1 MTPRKKGAVV
11 VRQRLAWIEK
21 KLEDGFSR
29 QAVLTMLQEQDD
41 LDLTFSS
48 FLKTLQRARLE
59 APARMKATRTARLT
73 RKADRRIRR
82 EAEQKNRRTQRETRK
97 EVPATLVNQTPS
109 ESLIALPLVES
120 APKETSVL
128 PEPIFE
134 QPSKPKSFWKRVFGG

>member
-1 MTPRKKGAVV
+1 MTPRKKGAVII
-11 VRQRLAWIEK
+11 RQRLAWIEQ

-29 QAVLTMLQEQDD
+29 HAVLTMLQERDG

-59 APARMKATRTARLT
+59 APTRMKETRRARLT

-82 EAEQKNRRTQRETRK
+82 AVEQKNRRPLRGEKK
-97 EVPATLVNQTPS
+97 EVPPTSVNHPPLV
-109 ESLIALPLVES
+109 SLIGPPLAKS
-120 APKETSVL
+120 APTETSVL

-134 QPSKPKSFWKRVFGG
+134 QPSKPKSFWSRVFGD